1 MKITDILKLAMKNLT
16 GHKRIMLRVAVSVLT
31 VVLLCCSAAVFV
43 SAVTD
48 ELSDIQY
55 KHIDQACATVF
66 PYSDTAKQAEDTAD
80 DIISKITAVSEVIS
94 CNVGYQYDIYT
105 TSEYLNSISQSNYSE
120 DHLVKDITLIC
131 GDDMKKTASV
141 DMMRQ
146 YKHILAVDMR
156 YDVISENQRI
166 GFEHGRNI
174 SGDDEVVISED
185 FLSELGFTRE
195 EMERLTGNRVSLKRT
210 DNGEIYLDGFTV
222 CGIASSEAAASVF
235 EQSSMMITKS
245 AAEKTK
251 LCYSDATVNLYYDS
265 FQKAL
270 EACEQAE
277 KNGIHATVGLDLMIY
292 RQSKCL
298 YRKDSDCYTAAY
310 MCFNAAVGGIRT
322 FAVLFGHRTENSCD
336 ESARS
341 HKNGCVRN
349 NSCGNGSCCFCFGCS
364 RISAV
369 GRCKCRV

>member
-131 GDDMKKTASV
+131 GDDMKK
-141 DMMRQ
+141 
-146 YKHILAVDMR
+146 
-156 YDVISENQRI
+156 NC
-166 GFEHGRNI
+166 
-174 SGDDEVVISED
+174 
-185 FLSELGFTRE
+185 
-195 EMERLTGNRVSLKRT
+195 
-210 DNGEIYLDGFTV
+210 V
-222 CGIASSEAAASVF
+222 CG
-235 EQSSMMITKS
+235 
-245 AAEKTK
+245 
-251 LCYSDATVNLYYDS
+251 YD
-265 FQKAL
+265 
-270 EACEQAE
+270 
-277 KNGIHATVGLDLMIY
+277 
-292 RQSKCL
+292 
-298 YRKDSDCYTAAY
+298 
-310 MCFNAAVGGIRT
+310 AAVQ
-322 FAVLFGHRTENSCD
+322 AY
-336 ESARS
+336 
-341 HKNGCVRN
+341 
-349 NSCGNGSCCFCFGCS
+349 SCG
-364 RISAV
+364 RYAV
-369 GRCKCRV
+369 